1 MKELLKG
8 ISISKKTAIIAS
20 TLVVLVAAPIVYLV
34 TQDSAEVKSWYS
46 SSWLY
51 RKAVTVTNPGT
62 ALTNEDV
69 LIQIDTQSLITA
81 GKLQSDCDDLRF
93 VDSDDTTALNYWV
106 EGGCNT
112 TTTQV
117 WVRIPSVPNGDK
129 TIYTYYGNSTATN
142 GEQTW
147 TGSFYMFADN
157 SCSNGWTR
165 DSNFDSRFI
174 MGSSTSGN
182 TGGTSGSHGGSFS
195 VTSQEGSSVESGDL
209 TDTYFCL
216 ADTPHAHTV
225 SGTYGTSDSTP
236 RYRSSLICSNS
247 RLTTLDSL
255 IMISDT
261 STPTGWTR
269 FTGFD
274 SMLPFGSN
282 TYGTTGGNTSHT
294 HSLSSVSVQSTAS
307 TICQFYET
315 PGMESME
322 AALSTHTHTVSA
334 TSTDTAYNTP
344 PSINLLYIKAPSSL
358 PALNQQV
365 IVMTSAIPPLGWS
378 SYTAA
383 NDRFI
388 YGSTTPSTTTVGS
401 TIHSDHFLTSSASG
415 SATLLDYFG
424 VPVYNVDHTHG
435 VSITNSNIP
444 PYRTVVYAKRKI
456 SLTNTIGTEQMDN
469 NAPTAP
475 TTPYVEG
482 QTNPVGVTDLTPEFS
497 AIFNDADT
505 GDTGVYYE
513 IEVNRQSNF
522 DPESSWW
529 SSGQQSMTAT
539 AIGTRSPEISYTSGS
554 PLSLDGSTYYWR
566 IRFTDNKGGVS
577 PWSTTAQFTMASTP
591 AAPTSLLTEGQ
602 TNPTDL
608 TDMTPEFSAIYNDSL
623 SENTA
628 TYYEINI
635 NTNSTFT
642 GTVMWN
648 TGQVSMTPLAQGTR
662 SSDISYAG
670 TALTTNGITYYWRI
684 RFTNNSG
691 IVGEWST
698 TAQFSMV
705 NIPQQQP
712 SAPTNSTVDGL
723 SSPATISSSQPKFQ
737 ALHTDINSD
746 SAIYYEIEVNS
757 NSSFAG
763 TVMWDTGQQAISPV
777 QSGTLIPEI
786 TYGGTAL
793 VLNSTYYWR
802 IRVWDN
808 NPTPSNWSTTQS
820 FTFIEIKTL
829 IEGMGLEGI
838 NFD

>member
-51 RKAVTVTNPGT
+51 RKAITVTNPGT
-62 ALTNEDV
+62 TLTNEDV
-69 LIQIDTQSLITA
+69 LIEIDTQSLITA
-81 GKLQSDCDDLRF
+81 GKLQSDCDDLRL

-142 GEQTW
+142 GEQAW

-165 DSNFDSRFI
+165 DSNFDNRFI
-174 MGSSTSGN
+174 MGSSTSGS
-182 TGGTSGSHGGSFS
+182 TGGTSGLHGGSFS
-195 VTSQEGSSVESGDL
+195 VTSQEGTEVGSDEY

-216 ADTPHAHTV
+216 ANPTHTHTV
-225 SGTYGTSDSTP
+225 SGTYGTADSTP
-236 RYRSSLICSNS
+236 QYMSSPICSKS
-247 RLTTLDSL
+247 RLTTLDNL

-274 SMLPFGSN
+274 NRLPFGSS
-282 TYGTTGGNTSHT
+282 TYGTTGGSTSHN
-294 HSLSSVSVQSTAS
+294 HSLSGINVAVTAS
-307 TICQFYET
+307 TTCDYYAT
-315 PGMESME
+315 PGMLMTE
-322 AALSTHTHTVSA
+322 AATSTHTHTVSA
-334 TSTDTAYNTP
+334 TTTTTVNNTP
-344 PSINLLYIKAPSSL
+344 PSIRLLYIKAPASL

-365 IVMTSAIPPLGWS
+365 IVMTSAVPPLGWN
-378 SYTAA
+378 SYSTA
-383 NDRFI
+383 NDRFV
-388 YGSTTPSTTTVGS
+388 YGGTTPSTTTVGFA
-401 TIHSDHFLTSSASG
+401 THSDSFSTSYSSAYVELMEG
-415 SATLLDYFG
+415 DRGA
-424 VPVYNVDHTHG
+424 V
-435 VSITNSNIP
+435 VSYGYHSHSVNITNSNIP
-444 PYRTVVYAKRKI
+444 PYRTVIYAKRKT
-456 SLTNTIGTEQMDN
+456 SLANTLGTEQTGN
-469 NAPTAP
+469 TTPTAP
-475 TTPYVEG
+475 TTSYAEG

-513 IEVNRQSNF
+513 IDVNTNSTF
-522 DPESSWW
+522 TGTVMW

-539 AIGTRSPEISYTSGS
+539 AIGARSPDISYSSGS
-554 PLSLDGSTYYWR
+554 ALSLDGSTYYWR

-591 AAPTSLLTEGQ
+591 TAPTSLLTEGQ
-602 TNPTDL
+602 TNPTDI
-608 TDMTPEFSAIYNDSL
+608 TDITPEFSAIYNDPL

-628 TYYEINI
+628 AYYEINI

-648 TGQVSMTPLAQGTR
+648 TGQVSITPLAQGTR

-670 TALTTNGITYYWRI
+670 STLTTDGTTYYWRI

-712 SAPTNSTVDGL
+712 NAPTNMTVDGF

-757 NSSFAG
+757 NSSFTG

-777 QSGTLIPEI
+777 QSGSMIPEI
-786 TYGGTAL
+786 TYGGTAF
-793 VLNSTYYWR
+793 VLSSTYYWR
-802 IRVWDN
+802 IRVWDS
-808 NPTPSNWSTTQS
+808 NPTPSDWSTTQS
-820 FTFIEIKTL
+820 FIFVQIKTL